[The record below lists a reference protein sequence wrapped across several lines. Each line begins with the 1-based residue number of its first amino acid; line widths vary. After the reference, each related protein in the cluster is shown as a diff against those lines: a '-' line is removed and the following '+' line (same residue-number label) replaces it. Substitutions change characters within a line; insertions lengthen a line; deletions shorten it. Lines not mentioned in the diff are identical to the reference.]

1 MESALKHIHYVFV
14 IFFLISYFIK
24 STLFLLGKNE
34 AFASYKKKSILTE
47 TLFAVGFLVTGVAM
61 IIQNQN
67 IFDGAWL
74 KNSGWFHIKL
84 TLVILAIPLGIIGFK
99 KSNKLLVF
107 ISVLF
112 FLYVLLL
119 ALPATRNTFMI
130 F

>member
-1 MESALKHIHYVFV
+1 MESALKHVHYVFV
-14 IFFLISYFIK
+14 VLFLISYFIK

-47 TLFAVGFLVTGVAM
+47 TLFAVGFLITGIAM

-99 KSNKLLVF
+99 KSNKLLVL